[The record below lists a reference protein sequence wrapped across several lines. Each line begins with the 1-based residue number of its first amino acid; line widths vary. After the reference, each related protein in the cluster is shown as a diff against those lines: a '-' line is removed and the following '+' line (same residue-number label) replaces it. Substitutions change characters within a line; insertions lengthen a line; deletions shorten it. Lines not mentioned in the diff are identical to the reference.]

1 MIMSTAQKLS
11 ITEQEYLEGELCS
24 EIKHEFIDGQ
34 VYAMTGTSDDHNR
47 ISVNVLSELR
57 QQLKGQPCE
66 PFIADMMLKV
76 DQSIFYP
83 DVMVLYQPDDADT
96 KLVKHSPTIVVE
108 VLSPST
114 RRTDVTIK
122 KSAYL
127 SLPSLQEYVVIEQD
141 KCEIQVFRRS
151 DNWVSAYY
159 FLGDE
164 ITFESI
170 GITLSVEEIYDRV
183 MNDDMTTFLAKRDED
198 SVGMSSS
205 S

>member
-1 MIMSTAQKLS
+1 MSTAKKLL
-11 ITEQEYLEGELCS
+11 ITEQEYLDGEMIS
-24 EIKHEFIDGQ
+24 DIKHEFIDGQ

-57 QQLKGQPCE
+57 QQLKGQLCE
-66 PFIADMMLKV
+66 PFIADMMLKT
-76 DQSIFYP
+76 DENIFYP
-83 DVMVLYQPDDADT
+83 DVMVICQPDEADT
-96 KLVKHSPTIVVE
+96 KLVKHSPTVIVE

-151 DNWVSAYY
+151 NNWVSAYY

-164 ITFESI
+164 IVFESI
-170 GITLSVEEIYDRV
+170 GVSLPVEEIYDRV
-183 MNDDMTTFLAKRDED
+183 INEDMTVFLAQSEANR
-198 SVGMSSS
+198 
-205 S
+205 